1 MSWDSQTAAP
11 NIIAGVALIITGVLV
26 IRFRKP
32 LAESILRREE
42 IILRGRGMRL
52 LRWGQ
57 RPWSLTLVGLFS
69 CALGLF
75 ALVMALQSLMI

>member
-1 MSWDSQTAAP
+1 VSWDSQTAAP
-11 NIIAGVALIITGVLV
+11 NIIAGVALIVTGVLV

-42 IILRGRGMRL
+42 VILRGRGMRL

-57 RPWSLTLVGLFS
+57 RPWSLTLTGLFS
-69 CALGLF
+69 CAFGLF